1 METKKIQITVRNCAN
16 GFMIY
21 SNEQGK
27 DDYIA
32 NNIQELCGKLSEI
45 FSQKNDT
52 TTVSREDK

>member
-1 METKKIQITVRNCAN
+1 MNKIQITVRNCAN

-32 NNIQELCGKLSEI
+32 NNIHELCGKLSEI
-45 FSQKNDT
+45 FTAKN
-52 TTVSREDK
+52 EPKKNF